1 MDQEKMGKF
10 FGILAACVGMA
21 ILIFNKKK
29 KKRVLQ
35 YYINYFTLLVFG
47 LLCVAG
53 VLLSGKKTKMEI
65 LSVLQKIVVPN
76 GVLIALIQVVNMLR
90 DLDEPS
96 AIGPIVSACILS
108 ILYGVSSYLVVT
120 ILKLLGEKEEK

>member
-1 MDQEKMGKF
+1 
-10 FGILAACVGMA
+10 
-21 ILIFNKKK
+21 
-29 KKRVLQ
+29 
-35 YYINYFTLLVFG
+35 
-47 LLCVAG
+47 
-53 VLLSGKKTKMEI
+53 MEI

-76 GVLIALIQVVNMLR
+76 GVLFALIQVVNMLR

>member
-1 MDQEKMGKF
+1 
-10 FGILAACVGMA
+10 
-21 ILIFNKKK
+21 
-29 KKRVLQ
+29 
-35 YYINYFTLLVFG
+35 
-47 LLCVAG
+47 
-53 VLLSGKKTKMEI
+53 MEI

-76 GVLIALIQVVNMLR
+76 GVLIALIQVVNMLW

-96 AIGPIVSACILS
+96 AIGPIVLACILS

>member
-21 ILIFNKKK
+21 ILIFSRNQEV
-29 KKRVLQ
+29 RVLQ

-65 LSVLQKIVVPN
+65 LSVL
-76 GVLIALIQVVNMLR
+76 
-90 DLDEPS
+90 
-96 AIGPIVSACILS
+96 
-108 ILYGVSSYLVVT
+108 YGVSSYLVVT

>member
-21 ILIFNKKK
+21 ILIFSRNQEV
-29 KKRVLQ
+29 RVLQ

-65 LSVLQKIVVPN
+65 LFICQIKFQLAIEVTLANSFLE
-76 GVLIALIQVVNMLR
+76 VNSTNTFLCYCYY
-90 DLDEPS
+90 
-96 AIGPIVSACILS
+96 AVSR
-108 ILYGVSSYLVVT
+108 
-120 ILKLLGEKEEK
+120 